1 MVKFCWFRS
10 VVGGPVVFFV
20 VVRLGIF
27 WRCWS
32 DIVMVWWGEVH
43 VQVSTTGSSMM
54 VLI

>member
-20 VVRLGIF
+20 VVRLRIF
-27 WRCWS
+27 WRWS